1 MNDRST
7 RAHSLFIMTL
17 KQSQPS
23 TSVTLSSRLFLADL
37 GGSEQV
43 CLSFFLLSISCFI
56 SQ

>member
-17 KQSQPS
+17 KQSHP
-23 TSVTLSSRLFLADL
+23 TTAVTLSSRLFLADL

-43 CLSFFLLSISCFI
+43 YFE
-56 SQ
+56 QY